1 MKPIHSFFIA
11 VLLVSAIALLSGCRS
26 DHDPGSGKLSGQ
38 VDVWLTKADGSVKFQ
53 KQNDQ
58 PEFSEKQISGVVIDV
73 DTTTTYQSMDG
84 FGYALTGGSA
94 TLIHQLDQ
102 QKRES
107 LLSELFSTEGNAIGV
122 SCLRVS
128 IGASDLS
135 DHVFSYC
142 DVPAG
147 QTDPELKNF
156 DLGPDRTDLIPLLK
170 EILEVDPEIKIL
182 GSPWSPPVWMK
193 TNNNSIGGSLKPE
206 FYPAYAQY
214 FVKYIQA
221 MAAEG
226 IPVDAITVQN
236 EPLHPGNNPSLL
248 MLAADQAEFIKNHL
262 GPAFEAAG
270 INTKIIIYDHNAD
283 RIDYPTEILSDPEA
297 GRYVD
302 GTAFHL
308 YGGKIG
314 DLSQLHA
321 AFPDKNLYFTEQW
334 VGAPGE
340 FEPNLTWHMK
350 NLIIG
355 APRNWCKT
363 VLEWNLASDPNQ
375 DPHTEGGCTECLG
388 ALTIGGNQITK
399 NVAWYIIAH
408 ASKFVRPGSVRIATN
423 IPDALPNVGFQTPD
437 GKKVL
442 IVQNESDTEKAFV
455 IRFGKGNLAANLPGR
470 AVATYVW

>member
-1 MKPIHSFFIA
+1 MKQTFYTIILLFMIGGYFFA
-11 VLLVSAIALLSGCRS
+11 CKSDGSA
-26 DHDPGSGKLSGQ
+26 DESGQ
-38 VDVWLTKADGSVKFQ
+38 VEVWLTKADGTVKFQ
-53 KQNDQ
+53 KQQ
-58 PEFSEKQISGVVIDV
+58 ESPEFGEAQPKGIVIEV
-73 DTTTTYQSMDG
+73 DTATAYQSMDG
-84 FGYALTGGSA
+84 FGYTLTGGSA
-94 TLIHQLDQ
+94 ALIRQMEPQ
-102 QKRES
+102 ARQN
-107 LLSELFSTEGNAIGV
+107 LLQELFSTEGNGIGV
-122 SCLRVS
+122 SYLRVS

-156 DLGPDRTDLIPLLK
+156 GLGPDKEHLIPLLK
-170 EILEVDPEIKIL
+170 EILAISPDLKIL

-193 TNNNSIGGSLKPE
+193 TNQKSVGGSLKPE

-221 MAAEG
+221 MEAEG

-248 MLAADQAEFIKNHL
+248 MPAADQAEFVKKHL

-270 INTKIIIYDHNAD
+270 VDTRIIIYDHNAD
-283 RIDYPTEILSDPEA
+283 RIDYPTEILSDSEA
-297 GRYVD
+297 AQYVD

-308 YGGKIG
+308 YGGKIE
-314 DLSQLHA
+314 DLSQLHH

-334 VGAPGE
+334 VGAPGD
-340 FEPNLTWHMK
+340 FASNLTWHVK

-355 APRNWCKT
+355 ASCNWCKT

-388 ALTIGGNQITK
+388 AVTIDGNQAQK

-408 ASKFVRPGSVRIATN
+408 ASKFVRPGSVRVATN
-423 IPDALPNVGFQTPD
+423 MPDGLPNVGFKTPD

-442 IVQNESDTEKAFV
+442 IVQNESETEKEMA
-455 IRFGKGNLAANLPGR
+455 IRVGDRNLQTRLP
-470 AVATYVW
+470 AQTVATYVWSR